1 MTNATARL
9 GGRLRA
15 LRDQRG
21 LSQEDLSRSLGFKDR
36 QTLSAIE
43 TGERRLSA
51 DELLRAVKALGVS
64 VEQFIDPFQLAGEG
78 RFSWRQSGVPLE
90 GLNRFESQA
99 GRWVAAFR
107 EIAPQVGRQRPL
119 LRPSLGL
126 HKGSTVEEAMAA
138 GERFA
143 REFDLGAV
151 PAARLQAVMEERLHI
166 LVLMVDALAGIS
178 GAACHLPE
186 LDAVLIN
193 RSEAESRRHFDL
205 AHELF
210 HVLTWQA
217 MPPEH
222 VEAPDE
228 DAGKGRVEQLANAF
242 ASALLMPKV
251 LVDIPDPPARRGYG
265 GGVGYGD
272 GRGGG
277 RGDGWKDSDMPPPS
291 PKEIKAIAVR
301 LRVSGV
307 AVKWRLVSLGVLSR
321 KAALAIDDRTLR
333 GDGKGPRPPLFSKPF
348 LQVLGQAI
356 DQGQVSARRAAELAG
371 LTLDDLAKLFEAH
384 GVTAPF
390 DL

>member
-21 LSQEDLSRSLGFKDR
+21 LSQEDLSRTLGFKDR

-99 GRWVAAFR
+99 GRWIAAFR

-126 HKGSTVEEAMAA
+126 DKGSTVEEAMAA

-143 REFDLGAV
+143 REFGLGAV
-151 PAARLQAVMEERLHI
+151 PAARLQAVMEDRLHI

-193 RSEAESRRHFDL
+193 RREAESRRHFDL

-242 ASALLMPKV
+242 ASALLMPKE
-251 LVDIPDPPARRGYG
+251 LLGTLDPL
-265 GGVGYGD
+265 
-272 GRGGG
+272 
-277 RGDGWKDSDMPPPS
+277 PS
-291 PKEIKAIAVR
+291 PNEIKAIAVR

-321 KAALAIDDRTLR
+321 KAALVIDDRTLR
-333 GDGKGPRPPLFSKPF
+333 GNGKGSRPPLFSKPF
-348 LQVLGQAI
+348 LEVLGEAI

-371 LTLDDLAKLFEAH
+371 LTLDDLATLFEAH
-384 GVTAPF
+384 GVTSPF